1 MELNRAYSLLEIKSV
16 DDEKRVISGMATTPE
31 TDRMGDIVDPMGAK
45 FAAELPLLWQHQH
58 DKPVG
63 VAKFGKPTKSGI
75 PFTASIA
82 HIADMGPLKDLVDM
96 AWQSVKA
103 KLVRGV
109 SIGFRSIEHSY
120 MDGGGIKFSQ
130 TEVYELSLVTI
141 PANASATIQTIKS
154 IDCEQRG
161 ASREL
166 PVVRTAPGASGNKAV
181 SIKPKPQE
189 GNNVNIAEQIK
200 ALEAT
205 RADKSGKLNAIQQKA
220 VDEGRTKDASEREEF
235 DSLREEIKSIDAE
248 LVDLRALEEDNK
260 VKAVP
265 APIVTGGSAAA
276 SASRGGDVTVKT
288 VEKLDP
294 GIAFARYAM
303 CLTKAKGNHDVAFR
317 LAERH
322 YPQTED
328 VVRTLKAQSEGADL
342 AQMFQQ
348 RAMNPLSMK
357 AAVAA
362 GTSTDST
369 WAGPLVYAQTFM
381 GDFINYL
388 RPRTLIGQAQF
399 RPVPFNVRIGGQTS
413 GGTANWVGQG
423 KAKPVTKFDFN
434 ATTVPFTKVAAIA
447 VITQELARFSDPSA
461 EALVRDSLG
470 DCVIAKVDND
480 LFDPDVAA
488 VANVNPAGLLNGVS
502 PVVPAAPI
510 DYTDPDSIRCAIG
523 QLWAPWDST
532 NIGARPAYYTTPAVA
547 RHLSMVREAL
557 GTVAFPGVTMT
568 GGTLDGVPLR
578 VSQYLANNGGS
589 GGAPFILVDESEV
602 YLADDGTVTL
612 DQSDQVSLEMSDAPA
627 HDSSTPTAA
636 QLVSMWQTN
645 SIAFR
650 AERFIWWGARR
661 SGAVQWIDGF
671 PTSC

>member
-1 MELNRAYSLLEIKSV
+1 MDRAYSLLEIKSV
-16 DDEKRVISGMATTPE
+16 DEEKRLISGIATTPE

-63 VAKFGKPTKSGI
+63 TAKFGKPTKTGI

-120 MDGGGIKFSQ
+120 MDNGGVKFSQ
-130 TEVYELSLVTI
+130 TEIYELSLVTI
-141 PANASATIQTIKS
+141 PANSSATIQTIKS

-161 ASREL
+161 VSREL
-166 PVVRTAPGASGNKAV
+166 PAVIPPPGASGKAV
-181 SIKPKPQE
+181 TLIKPKPQE
-189 GNNVNIAEQIK
+189 GSMNIAEQIK
-200 ALEAT
+200 ALKAT
-205 RADKSGKLNAIQQKA
+205 RADKLEKLNAIQTKA
-220 VDEGRTKDASEREEF
+220 VEGGRTKDASEREEF
-235 DSLREEIKSIDAE
+235 DAINEEIKSIDAE
-248 LVDLRALEEDNK
+248 IRDLESLEEVNK
-260 VKAVP
+260 VKAVA
-265 APIVTGGSAAA
+265 APTVPGTPAA
-276 SASRGGDVTVKT
+276 SAARGGSDVTVKT
-288 VEKLDP
+288 VEKLEP

-303 CLTKAKGNHDVAFR
+303 CLTKAKGNHSMAFQ

-322 YPQTED
+322 FPQTETI
-328 VVRTLKAQSEGADL
+328 VRTLKAQAEGADL
-342 AQMFQQ
+342 ASMFQQ
-348 RAMNPLSMK
+348 RAMNPEMMK

-362 GTSTDST
+362 GTTTDST

-381 GDFINYL
+381 GDFLDYL

-399 RPVPFNVRIGGQTS
+399 RPVPFNVRIVGQTS
-413 GGTANWVGQG
+413 GGSANWVGQG
-423 KAKPVTKFDFN
+423 KAKPVTKFDYN
-434 ATTVPFTKVAAIA
+434 ATTVPFTKIAAIA

-461 EALVRDSLG
+461 ERLVRDSLG
-470 DCVIAKVDND
+470 DTVIAKLDTD

-488 VANVNPAGLLNGVS
+488 VSAVNPAGLLNGVS
-502 PVVPAAPI
+502 PTVPAAPI
-510 DYTDPDSIRCAIG
+510 DYSDPDSIRCAIA

-532 NIGARPAYYTTPAVA
+532 FIGARPAYYTTPAVA
-547 RHLSMVREAL
+547 RHLAMSRDAL
-557 GTVAFPGVTMT
+557 GNVAFPGVTMT

-602 YLADDGTVTL
+602 WLADDGTVTL
-612 DQSDQVSLEMSDAPA
+612 DQSDQVSIEMDSAPS
-627 HDSSTPTAA
+627 HNSGTPTAA

-650 AERFIWWGARR
+650 AERFVWWGLRR
-661 SGAVQWIDGF
+661 SGAIQWIDGF
-671 PTSC
+671 PTTC